1 RRIPRPAPAD
11 RRRRPAPGR
20 GTDAGRSPIATAAP
34 GRRRRG
40 RRRRPDRRIGAAGLT
55 GSAAGPAARLP
66 GPAARLPG
74 PAARSAALDD
84 EHGVRAGCEGREMVR
99 LIARVREVVADAE
112 LIGLSEHLDACGSAT
127 EDDVLDGAL
136 RMRLGSLR
144 LTRLGLN
151 EVDIAPG
158 VRRRGA

>member
-1 RRIPRPAPAD
+1 LFPYTTLFRA

-74 PAARSAALDD
+74 PAAHLPGPAARLPGQAARSAALDD

-112 LIGLSEHLDACGSAT
+112 LI
-127 EDDVLDGAL
+127 
-136 RMRLGSLR
+136 
-144 LTRLGLN
+144 
-151 EVDIAPG
+151 
-158 VRRRGA
+158 

>member
-1 RRIPRPAPAD
+1 
-11 RRRRPAPGR
+11 
-20 GTDAGRSPIATAAP
+20 
-34 GRRRRG
+34 
-40 RRRRPDRRIGAAGLT
+40 PDRRIGAAGLT

-74 PAARSAALDD
+74 PAARLPGQAARSAALDD

-158 VRRRGA
+158 VRRRGREQRGDIVRGRRRQARHVADVLQR

>member
-1 RRIPRPAPAD
+1 
-11 RRRRPAPGR
+11 
-20 GTDAGRSPIATAAP
+20 
-34 GRRRRG
+34 RG
-40 RRRRPDRRIGAAGLT
+40 RRRRSDRRIGAAGPT
-55 GSAAGPAARLP
+55 GSVAGPAAGPTGAVAGPAARLP
-66 GPAARLPG
+66 GPAAE
-74 PAARSAALDD
+74 SAALDD

-99 LIARVREVVADAE
+99 LIARVRKVVTDAE

-127 EDDVLDGAL
+127 EDDELDGAL

-158 VRRRGA
+158 VRRRGREQRGDVVRDRRRQARHVA